1 MKEFNVIIWDIN
13 RGKFIPYDIMP
24 YLRKVYSEARVK
36 PKTLNEFIR
45 FVDDEAKYQWWAR
58 CEYEIIITGWPQQK
72 REVKVDIWSQIEMN
86 IDVIVGILM
95 DEFNSGKK
103 IK

>member
-13 RGKFIPYDIMP
+13 RRKFIPYDIMP

-45 FVDDEAKYQWWAR
+45 FVDSEAKYQWWAR
-58 CEYEIIITGWPQQK
+58 CEYEVILQDWPCFTKQEKIDVYWQ
-72 REVKVDIWSQIEMN
+72 VSMN
-86 IDVIVGILM
+86 IEIIAKMLK
-95 DEFNSGKK
+95 DEVLLN
-103 IK
+103 